1 MGLGTLLQDFALARL
16 RHDLVGAAAMVERVR
31 EQDLPVAK
39 YALGESLTALWDLRP
54 AVK

>member
-1 MGLGTLLQDFALARL
+1 MGLGALVQDFALARL
-16 RHDLVGAAAMVERVR
+16 HHDLAGAAAVVERVR

-39 YALGESLTALWDLRP
+39 YALGESLTALWDFMP